1 MDKKELKLELDEIR
15 KGLVEEIE
23 KIIVLLE
30 EELTGQERSN
40 ILNKAYDCGSNILSL
55 CGELEIIKNRLE
67 KER

>member
-1 MDKKELKLELDEIR
+1 MDKKELKLELEEIR

-30 EELTGQERSN
+30 ENLTGQEHSN
-40 ILNKAYDCGSNILSL
+40 ILNKAYDCGSNILYL
-55 CGELEIIKNRLE
+55 CEELEIIKNRLE